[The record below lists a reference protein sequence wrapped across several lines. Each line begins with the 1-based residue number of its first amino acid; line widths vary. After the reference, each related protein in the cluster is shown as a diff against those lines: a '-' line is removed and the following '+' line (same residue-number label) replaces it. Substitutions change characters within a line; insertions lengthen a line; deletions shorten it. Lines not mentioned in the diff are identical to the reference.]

1 LPDKLSG
8 IFLRVGLDDPNQLEM
23 PSEIEFSART
33 ISIAG
38 RRLTSTMPAKER
50 FGHYPR
56 ESRPIMLT
64 WSFGVHDPCQ
74 HAVPD

>member
-1 LPDKLSG
+1 
-8 IFLRVGLDDPNQLEM
+8 M

-64 WSFGVHDPCQ
+64 WSFGTRTGIHFAGKRSRSMRRLPAD
-74 HAVPD
+74 ANYSAWS